1 MDKGIYKVIWNGEI
15 NLEEQFIET
24 SECHLWT
31 AKQGQGI
38 PVLLISGGPGCADYL
53 EPVAS
58 LIEDICEVI
67 RFDPRGCGRS
77 ESDDTEYGVKECI
90 EDMERIREYYKIKK
104 WIVIGHSWGADLA
117 LAYAILQPHSLLGFV
132 SISGTGIQ
140 NDRDWKRAYKEG
152 LEGRGE
158 TCPDFVYAYNKEV
171 HRSLISSWREYIK
184 QPNILKDI
192 SKIEIPTLFIH
203 GQRDIRPSWPILQ
216 IASLINGAQTIEIE
230 EAEHYIWMQN
240 ESILREVLRKYV
252 TKSF

>member
-1 MDKGIYKVIWNGEI
+1 MGE
-15 NLEEQFIET
+15 LFIEAGG
-24 SECHLWT
+24 CHLWT

-58 LIEDICEVI
+58 LIDDICEVI

-77 ESDDTEYGVKECI
+77 EFGGIGYGVKECI
-90 EDMERIREYYKIKK
+90 EDMERIREHYKIKK
-104 WIVIGHSWGADLA
+104 WIVMGHSWGADLA
-117 LAYAILQPHSLLGFV
+117 LAYAMLQSNSLLGFV

-158 TCPDFVYAYNKEV
+158 TCPDSVYSYSKDV

-184 QPNILKDI
+184 QPHILKDI
-192 SKIEIPTLFIH
+192 SKIEISPLFIY
-203 GQRDIRPSWPILQ
+203 GQNDIRPSWPILQ
-216 IASLINGAQTIEIE
+216 IASIIDGAQTIEIA

-240 ESILREVLRKYV
+240 ESRLREELRKYV
-252 TKSF
+252 SESF